1 MKRTFAVFALLIASS
16 ACYHA
21 TINTGLQPS
30 PQTIERP
37 WAHAWLWGLVP
48 PSTVEAM
55 ETCATGVARVETQHS
70 VVNQLASFLTWGI
83 YSPISIKVTCATGN
97 DQEAAIGDALPMI
110 DSSIDAHKALL
121 QGEPFLVPLT

>member
-1 MKRTFAVFALLIASS
+1 MKRSLAVFALLFASS

-21 TINTGLQPS
+21 VINTGLQPS

-55 ETCATGVARVETQHS
+55 QTCTTGVARVETQHS
-70 VVNQLASFLTWGI
+70 VVNQVASFLTWGI
-83 YSPISIKVTCATGN
+83 YTPISIKVTCAAGN
-97 DQEAAIGDALPMI
+97 DQETAIGNQLPVMGN
-110 DSSIDAHKALL
+110 SIDAHKALL
-121 QGEPFLVPLT
+121 RGEPFLVPLT